1 MNNQDSVLIVD
12 DDSFTLDLIADT
24 FAKRERLYPGTGFIW
39 GLLISVFLWL
49 ILGIISAVLL

>member
-12 DDSFTLDLIADT
+12 DDSFALDLIADT
-24 FAKRERLYPGTGFIW
+24 FAKRERLYPGTGLIW